1 MKTKRQKQILKEF
14 SYMKTF
20 LIDYQYQTGVDVSRT
35 IDRLANDTLLKLL
48 EKKKKG
54 VIKK

>member
-20 LIDYQYQTGVDVSRT
+20 LIDYQHQTGVNVSRT